1 MTTMPL
7 PSSFAPDAP
16 AAPARTPPPAPVG
29 GEARQQP
36 RPESRGVEA
45 AGIES
50 RKGADSRRGGRIHT
64 APAPKWPKYIPP
76 LTPEQQEISNDFMK
90 YWHKLL
96 PRHFSIVE
104 RFNHGYPVWHAPP
117 NFKTTLEIGAGL
129 GEHIIHEPLTEEQT
143 RNYHTLELRENM
155 SRQIKIRFPKVQ
167 AVTGDCQQRLD
178 GFPDGYFDRILAIH
192 VLEHLPNLPAAIR
205 EAYRLCNKK
214 TGVFSVVIPC
224 EGSPAYT
231 LARRISAQRVFERRY
246 KQSYQWFIGREHI
259 NRPHEIMEELKPY
272 FATAQRSFFPLLLPA
287 TACNLCI
294 GLTLRPRKGAP
305 RV

>member
-7 PSSFAPDAP
+7 PSSFAPDTP
-16 AAPARTPPPAPVG
+16 AAPARTPAVPRAR
-29 GEARQQP
+29 GESRPDP
-36 RPESRGVEA
+36 RPELRVVEA

-50 RKGADSRRGGRIHT
+50 GNGADSRRGGRIHT
-64 APAPKWPKYIPP
+64 APSRKWPKYVPP
-76 LTPEQQEISNDFMK
+76 LTPEQREISNDFMK

-104 RFNHGYPVWHAPP
+104 RFNHGYPVWHAPR

-155 SRQIKIRFPKVQ
+155 SRAIKIRFPKVQ
-167 AVTGDCQQRLD
+167 AVTGDCQQRLEQ
-178 GFPDGYFDRILAIH
+178 FPDGYFDRILAVH

-205 EAYRLCNKK
+205 ESYRLCNKER
-214 TGVFSVVIPC
+214 GVFSVVIPC

-231 LARRISAQRVFERRY
+231 MARRISAQRLFRSEEHTSAL
-246 KQSYQWFIGREHI
+246 QSPCKLVCR
-259 NRPHEIMEELKPY
+259 
-272 FATAQRSFFPLLLPA
+272 LLLE
-287 TACNLCI
+287 
-294 GLTLRPRKGAP
+294 K
-305 RV
+305 